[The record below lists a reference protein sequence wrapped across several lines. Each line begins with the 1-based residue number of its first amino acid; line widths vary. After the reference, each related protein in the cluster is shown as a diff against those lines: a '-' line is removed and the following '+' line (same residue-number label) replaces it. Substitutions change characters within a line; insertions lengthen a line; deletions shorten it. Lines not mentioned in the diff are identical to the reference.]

1 MNKLSYD
8 DGSRKYVTLGEY
20 GKAKA
25 KKLAKL
31 VKSVTSPKVCK
42 N

>member
-1 MNKLSYD
+1 MNKLSHD

-20 GKAKA
+20 TKTKA
-25 KKLAKL
+25 KKLVKV
-31 VKSVTSPKVCK
+31 VKSVTNPKVCK